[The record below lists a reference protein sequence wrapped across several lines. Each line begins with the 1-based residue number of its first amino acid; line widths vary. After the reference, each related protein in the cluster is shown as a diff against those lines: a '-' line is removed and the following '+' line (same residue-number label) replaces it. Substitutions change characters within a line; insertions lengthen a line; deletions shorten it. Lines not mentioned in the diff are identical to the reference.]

1 MSAEPDLVL
10 LSNIKSTLS
19 ANPGAKQREIAVGMG
34 VSLGMANI
42 VLRRFSS
49 KGWIMAKRISA
60 RNIRYIL
67 TPEGMNELA
76 HRSYHYMRR
85 TFTEVR
91 ECAAAVET
99 HIMQVKVRGCTRV
112 VLFGESDIALVI
124 EWAAKR
130 AGLEFKQ
137 VKVPEMEMETA
148 LHPEVFGIVGECA
161 DGAAVEALM
170 ALGCV
175 SVYEVAE
182 RKEEL

>member
-10 LSNIKSTLS
+10 LSNIKTTLS
-19 ANPGAKQREIAVGMG
+19 TNPEAKQREIAAGMG

-42 VLRRFSS
+42 VLRRFAT
-49 KGWIMAKRISA
+49 KGWIMAKRLSA

-85 TFTEVR
+85 TFSEVR
-91 ECAAAVET
+91 ECAAAVEAN
-99 HIMQVKVRGCTRV
+99 IMQSKARDCTKV
-112 VLFGESDIALVI
+112 VLYGESDIALII

-130 AGLEFKQ
+130 AGLEFVQ
-137 VKVPEMEMETA
+137 IPQPDGNAVSPENT
-148 LHPEVFGIVGECA
+148 LGIIGECA
-161 DGAAVEALM
+161 EEDAVDTLKT
-170 ALGCV
+170 LGCV

-182 RKEEL
+182 REEKE

>member
-19 ANPGAKQREIAVGMG
+19 ANPGAKQREIAAGMG

-42 VLRRFSS
+42 VLRRFAG
-49 KGWIMAKRISA
+49 KGWIMAKRLSA

-76 HRSYHYMRR
+76 HRSYRYMRR

-91 ECAAAVET
+91 ECASAVEAN
-99 HIMQVKVRGCTRV
+99 IMQAKVHGCTKV
-112 VLFGESDIALVI
+112 VLYGESDIALII

-130 AGLEFKQ
+130 AGLEFEQ
-137 VKVPEMEMETA
+137 VLQPDGKAVVSAAT
-148 LHPEVFGIVGECA
+148 LGITGECIDNDAA
-161 DGAAVEALM
+161 DTLRAQ
-170 ALGCV
+170 GCV

-182 RKEEL
+182 RE